1 MTRDESLIVINALDV
16 AATLAHA
23 SPFSHPSLTW
33 PIPHPKMPIRGK
45 IRPAAANNWQILL
58 SSAPRS
64 GGCRNWGW
72 AMVAL
77 TWFFLICAVVGG
89 TVLICQFVLTLVG
102 LGGDHVGVGDHSA
115 FDGGAHDFH
124 ADVGH
129 DVHID
134 GTHGAESA
142 GHDAADSHGSSWL
155 FAVISFRTLV
165 AAATFFGL
173 AGLAAQ
179 SADQPMGVQLLL
191 GAIAGLGAMYGVH
204 WMVRTMGRL
213 GEDATIRVRSALGKE
228 GTVYIPIP
236 AAKTQAGKIQL
247 KLQNRLV
254 EYEAVTSGP
263 ARLATG
269 TKVRVVGITGGTLEV
284 EPLAKTGAA

>member
-1 MTRDESLIVINALDV
+1 M
-16 AATLAHA
+16 
-23 SPFSHPSLTW
+23 PF
-33 PIPHPKMPIRGK
+33 RGK
-45 IRPAAANNWQILL
+45 IRLAAANNWQILL

-64 GGCRNWGW
+64 GGCSNWGW

-102 LGGDHVGVGDHSA
+102 LGGDHVGMD
-115 FDGGAHDFH
+115 GAHDFH

-129 DVHID
+129 DVHIGGD
-134 GTHGAESA
+134 HGAESA

-179 SADQPMGVQLLL
+179 SADQPVGVQLLL
-191 GAIAGLGAMYGVH
+191 GTVAGLGAMYGVH

-236 AAKTQAGKIQL
+236 AAKAQAGKIQL

-269 TKVRVVGITGGTLEV
+269 TKVRVVGITGDTLEV
-284 EPLAKTGAA
+284 EPLAKTGAV